1 MGYHCFL
8 SWQAVKASWFWWV
21 GGTQWVT
28 TRSPMCSSTTSRLVV
43 GNAATTCRLS
53 VHFSLSEPFRVG
65 FTWQEGMMRTRT
77 CWNRHGFMIWGRT
90 SRRVD
95 MNELGT
101 GRVRRGG
108 DWVVVFSF
116 LLWTAVDGGGGGSG
130 WLCCAVLVF
139 FFFFWVDVFIII
151 LMSYM
156 YYFNQIAINIA
167 PLLWGVIR

>member
-1 MGYHCFL
+1 M
-8 SWQAVKASWFWWV
+8 

-28 TRSPMCSSTTSRLVV
+28 TRSPMCSSMTSRLVV

-95 MNELGT
+95 MNELGK
-101 GRVRRGG
+101 GWVRRGG

-116 LLWTAVDGGGGGSG
+116 LLWTTVDGGGGGSG

-139 FFFFWVDVFIII
+139 FFFFLAGCF
-151 LMSYM
+151 Y
-156 YYFNQIAINIA
+156 YYFNE
-167 PLLWGVIR
+167 LYVLF